1 MLPLVY
7 FKYHNDS
14 NSFFANNTLLQLF
27 LKEQYNVCALIL
39 SLSFFD
45 RRNLSEEAEWFVWL
59 HLQEWLA
66 LQEVSWGIPIINCA
80 ATNVLVYIWLVLM
93 FKILC

>member
-27 LKEQYNVCALIL
+27 LKEQYNACALIL

-45 RRNLSEEAEWFVWL
+45 RRNLSEEAE
-59 HLQEWLA
+59 
-66 LQEVSWGIPIINCA
+66 
-80 ATNVLVYIWLVLM
+80 
-93 FKILC
+93 